1 MAEKTLCI
9 TCNKSGGIITCNGC
23 YQKFCGKHSIDH
35 RQKLANQLDEI
46 MQEHDLLKQ
55 ELGQSF
61 TDEIVFKNI
70 DQWEKDSIIKIQITA
85 ENARDNLRKM
95 IEKSK
100 ERFSKEY
107 HDIAINLRSSREAD
121 NYSEH
126 ELNRW
131 KEQLKQLHLQ
141 ITSPLSVQVIENE
154 WSVIDLIETQ
164 ENNTIKNIFASNI
177 HDRFSKVIGNAI
189 LNEGGLFAKHSN
201 EDWNYEYIL
210 GEQLYSKGRHT
221 LRFKIEQN
229 GTPYNIFFGCISSR
243 AIGNRIS
250 IQSLLSVGWFGYNQ
264 VYQHGTRNCNSKL
277 HGYNSSEFSINDIL
291 HLTFDCEKKQIEL
304 FHEDTN
310 KTHILRIDIKKAP
323 FPWQLLMVLTD
334 KDDCVRI
341 LPAYNLDSIKKIH
354 TNLLIE

>member
-1 MAEKTLCI
+1 MAEKTQCI
-9 TCNKSGGIITCNGC
+9 TCNKSGGVITCNGC

-35 RQKLANQLDEI
+35 RQQLANQLDGI

-61 TDEIVFKNI
+61 TDQTLFKNI
-70 DQWEKDSIIKIQITA
+70 DQWEKDSIAKIQITA
-85 ENARDNLRKM
+85 ETARVDLREM
-95 IEKSK
+95 INKSK

-107 HDIAINLRSSREAD
+107 HDIAMNLRSSREAD

-126 ELNRW
+126 ELNHW

-141 ITSPLSVQVIENE
+141 IISPLSVQIIENE
-154 WSVIDLIETQ
+154 WSIIDLIETQ
-164 ENNTIKNIFASNI
+164 NNNSIKNISTTNTQ
-177 HDRFSKVIGNAI
+177 DRFSKVIGSAI
-189 LNEGGLFAKHSN
+189 LNEGGFLAKHSDEN
-201 EDWNYEYIL
+201 WNYEYIL
-210 GEQLYSKGRHT
+210 GEQLYSNGRHT

-229 GTPYNIFFGCISSR
+229 GIPYNIFFGCISSQ
-243 AIGNRIS
+243 AIGSRIS
-250 IQSLLSVGWFGYNQ
+250 IQSSFSVGWFGHNQ
-264 VYQHGTRNCNSKL
+264 VYQNGTRNSNPKL
-277 HGYNSSEFSINDIL
+277 HGYNSSEIATNDIL
-291 HLTFDCEKKQIEL
+291 HLTFDCDKKQIEL

-310 KTHILRIDIKKAP
+310 KTHILRVNIKKAP

-341 LPAYNLDSIKKIH
+341 LLPYNFNSVNKTH